1 MRHGM
6 AIAAAV
12 STMLLSTAAAAAGGG
27 DARILIG
34 QSAALS
40 GPSAELGTELRAG
53 ALAYFEHVNKRGG
66 VNGRRIVLE
75 TLDDAY
81 EPEKAAAN
89 YRRLIEERDA
99 FALFGCIGA
108 STCAASLPIISAA
121 KVPFVAPAN
130 GNEVLRTPFNRYM
143 FNVRASF
150 ANEAGHI
157 VDHLTTVGLTR
168 IAVVHPNHAP
178 GRAALASTEAALKS
192 RNLAVAAA
200 GTYPNEFTADVEAG
214 VDSIAKAQPQAVI
227 IFGPYK
233 VAAKVIAAMK
243 ARGQSPQFMTLS
255 VVGPGALAAELGE
268 DGRGVGITQVV
279 PFPWVSTSPLVAE
292 YSQIYV
298 KEAKGTPSFTSLEG
312 FIGAK
317 VLVEGLRRAGA
328 QLTREKFISAM
339 ESMQDFD
346 AGGFVVSYSPTS
358 HGGSRYVD
366 LTVIGGDRKILR

>member
-12 STMLLSTAAAAAGGG
+12 SAMLFSTAAAAAGQGES
-27 DARILIG
+27 RILIG

-66 VNGRRIVLE
+66 IAGRRIVLE

-81 EPEKAAAN
+81 EPERAAAN

-108 STCAASLPIISAA
+108 STCAAALPVISAA

-150 ANEAGHI
+150 GAEAGHI

-168 IAVVHPNHAP
+168 IAVIHPNHAP
-178 GRAALASTEAALKS
+178 GRAALANTEAALK
-192 RNLAVAAA
+192 RHNLALAAS

-214 VDSIAKAQPQAVI
+214 IESIAKAQPQAVV

-233 VAAKVIAAMK
+233 VAAKVIAALK
-243 ARGQSPQFMTLS
+243 QRGQSPQFMTLS

-279 PFPWVSTSPLVAE
+279 PFPWVSTSTIVAE
-292 YSQIYV
+292 YNQIYV
-298 KEAKGTPSFTSLEG
+298 KGANGKPSFTSLEG
-312 FIGAK
+312 FISAK
-317 VLVEGLRRAGA
+317 VLVEGLRRTGA
-328 QLTREKFISAM
+328 QPTREKFVAAM
-339 ESMQDFD
+339 ESMQDYD
-346 AGGFVVSYSPTS
+346 TGGFAVSYSPTD
-358 HGGSRYVD
+358 HGGSKYVD
-366 LTVIGGDRKILR
+366 LTVIGKDRKILR